1 MKILGFNISRSKR
14 ETRDSEGS
22 SLTTPSKEL
31 LSALGIG
38 PGTTT
43 ANHSTAQK
51 LSAFYQ
57 GVRLI
62 SQDTAGMSLGFYQ
75 NKGGS
80 KEPLDNEVSRLF
92 ASEVDPIARVSRYKF
107 FETSMKWL
115 QIRGNAISIIH
126 RSPKL
131 RLEFVP
137 SNKVTLWQDK
147 YTLEVFYRIVDRTGP
162 FANGMFSSNDI
173 LHFKGLGDNPYWG
186 DSVLKYAS
194 KSLGIG
200 LGNEELAGKLLEN
213 GTLVRDYYKH
223 PNSLSDN
230 AYYRLKGE
238 LSEKYQ
244 GLDKAGNTPI
254 LEEGMEYHTVQVR
267 AEDFQLLESK
277 RTTILDIARWLNC
290 PPDKLFDWSKVSY
303 ASMEQSS
310 ANYALQTIA
319 PWATNIEQEIIMKLL
334 NPSRGEYTRFNL
346 ESLIRADAVA
356 KAESITKLVA
366 GGVFDRNEA
375 RSLYD
380 RNSKTG
386 AGELLFPLNAI
397 PDNMTESYY
406 QAKIEQMKKTA
417 EQKAPPTN

>member
-1 MKILGFNISRSKR
+1 MKILGLNISRSKKQS
-14 ETRDSEGS
+14 RDSDGS

-62 SQDTAGMSLGFYQ
+62 SQDVAGISIGFYTDI
-75 NKGGS
+75 NGS
-80 KEPLDNEVSRLF
+80 KEYLNNEVSRLF
-92 ASEVDPIARVSRYKF
+92 RSEVDPIGRVSKYKF
-107 FETSMKWL
+107 LETTMKWL
-115 QIRGNAISIIH
+115 QIRGNSFAIIH
-126 RSPKL
+126 RIPKL

-137 SNKVTLWQDK
+137 ANKVTLWQDK

-162 FANGMFSSNDI
+162 INGMFSSNDI

-186 DSVLKYAS
+186 DSVLKYAA

-200 LGNEELAGKLLEN
+200 LGNEALAEKLLEN
-213 GTLVRDYYKH
+213 GTLVRDYFKH
-223 PNSLSDN
+223 PGKLDDN
-230 AYYRLKGE
+230 AFNRLR
-238 LSEKYQ
+238 SEIGGKYQ
-244 GLDKAGNTPI
+244 GLNVAGNTPI

-277 RTTILDIARWLNC
+277 RTTILDVARWLNC
-290 PPDKLFDWSKVSY
+290 PPDKLFDWTKVSY

-319 PWATNIEQEIIMKLL
+319 PWATNIEQEINMKLL
-334 NPSRGEYTRFNL
+334 NTARGEYSRFNL

-356 KAESITKLVA
+356 KADSLSKLVA
-366 GGVFDRNEA
+366 GSIFDRNEA
-375 RSLYD
+375 RSLYE
-380 RNSKTG
+380 RNEKEG
-386 AGELLFPLNAI
+386 ASQLLFPLNSI
-397 PDNMTESYY
+397 PDGKVEAYY
-406 QAKIEQMKKTA
+406 DAKIEQMKKTA
-417 EQKAPPTN
+417 EPKTPPTN